1 LTDNFI
7 EIVIKIRRKSDSFQ
21 AHKED
26 LMDKKLAGLI
36 KKRDAYKV
44 KLIEMYKHFHG
55 VKHESAHSELQYS
68 EIKVYEDMLNS
79 VVNEISKLAASQ

>member
-1 LTDNFI
+1 MN
-7 EIVIKIRRKSDSFQ
+7 KN
-21 AHKED
+21 
-26 LMDKKLAGLI
+26 KKLQELI
-36 KKRDAYKV
+36 KKRDGYKE
-44 KLIEMYKHFHG
+44 KLTQMYKHFHG